1 MKAKILIT
9 DDKGNQ
15 FAGEILLSPAK
26 KVKYPKELVT
36 IKKDFKGITGGIRL
50 LISRNNFFKNQK
62 KTFTSV
68 KEALNKEGYFSSLQ
82 AIQGA
87 LDSLSTTQG
96 PLKKIKEGKKNYYA
110 ERK

>member
-1 MKAKILIT
+1 MDKEKIV
-9 DDKGNQ
+9 K
-15 FAGEILLSPAK
+15 EILERLQRLESVVFGGK
-26 KVKYPKELVT
+26 KQEKTKFLKT
-36 IKKDFKGITGGIRL
+36 KKDFKGITGGIRL
-50 LISRNNFFKNQK
+50 LISHNLIKNQK
-62 KTFTSV
+62 KTFTSI

-87 LDSLSTTQG
+87 LDSLSTPRG

>member
-1 MKAKILIT
+1 MEKEKTI
-9 DDKGNQ
+9 K
-15 FAGEILLSPAK
+15 EILERLQRLESVVFVDK
-26 KVKYPKELVT
+26 KQEKNKFLKT
-36 IKKDFKGITGGIRL
+36 KKDFKGITGGIRL
-50 LISRNNFFKNQK
+50 LISRNFFKNQK